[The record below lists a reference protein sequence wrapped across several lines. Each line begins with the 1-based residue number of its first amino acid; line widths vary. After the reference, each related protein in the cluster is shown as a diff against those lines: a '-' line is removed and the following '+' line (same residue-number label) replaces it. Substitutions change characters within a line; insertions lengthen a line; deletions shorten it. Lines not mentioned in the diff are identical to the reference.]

1 MPALDIINKHRA
13 EVGAPL
19 MTPEEHAR
27 LFGPR
32 KADEPPPVDQ
42 RTIDIR
48 MGLIDPSMPMEPS
61 ASDQSPSPEPDM
73 AEGKRS
79 ARRK

>member
-19 MTPEEHAR
+19 MTEEEHAK
-27 LFGPR
+27 LFAPR
-32 KADEPPPVDQ
+32 PADPPKEVDQ

-48 MGLIDPSMPMEPS
+48 MGLIDPNKE
-61 ASDQSPSPEPDM
+61 E
-73 AEGKRS
+73 R
-79 ARRK
+79 